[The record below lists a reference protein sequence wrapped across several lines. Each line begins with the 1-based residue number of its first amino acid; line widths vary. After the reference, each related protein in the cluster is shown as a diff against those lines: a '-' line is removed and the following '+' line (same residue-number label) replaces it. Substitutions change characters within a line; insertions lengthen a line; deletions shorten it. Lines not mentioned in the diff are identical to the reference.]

1 MPHLWPPATYI
12 DECAPPLTFQA
23 LAARTTT
30 PAARPA
36 PRGAPTHRRQRSHA
50 TRWGGASLRAAD
62 PHATLLAAGHVHRR
76 RRPPAHVSSPCCPH
90 HHTGHPSRTPWGTHT
105 PPTTQPCDKMGGGLM
120 APAGHLE
127 VTHSP
132 HRIRRGQHEGMG
144 PQKLSHECSWG
155 SHQYDPPPRGPTR
168 PKRPGAP
175 FSSEAS
181 NGGPM
186 DGRPTSFKPA
196 VTATLH
202 APHSR
207 LTARKWVHIW
217 VSHGRTSK
225 RRAPTRSPTQG
236 CRGEKL
242 CRETRWWV
250 AG

>member
-1 MPHLWPPATYI
+1 MPFH
-12 DECAPPLTFQA
+12 
-23 LAARTTT
+23 
-30 PAARPA
+30 
-36 PRGAPTHRRQRSHA
+36 APTAPLQPWANGHVWAPNA
-50 TRWGGASLRAAD
+50 TPL
-62 PHATLLAAGHVHRR
+62 ATGHVHRR
-76 RRPPAHVSSPCCPH
+76 TRPPAHVSSACRPH
-90 HHTGHPSRTPWGTHT
+90 HHTCHPSRTPWGTYT
-105 PPTTQPCDKMGGGLM
+105 PPPTQPRDKMGEGLM

-132 HRIRRGQHEGMG
+132 HRTRRGHHEGVG
-144 PQKLSHECSWG
+144 PHKFNHECSWE
-155 SHQYDPPPRGPTR
+155 SHQSDPPPRGPTR
-168 PKRPGAP
+168 LKRPGAP

-225 RRAPTRSPTQG
+225 RRAPTRSPTRG

-242 CRETRWWV
+242 CRESRWWV